1 MSRSYYLDWLRVLA
15 MLTIFLY
22 RNARFFNY
30 EDWSVKNRQLD
41 LDGGIEMSQTI
52 LYRIAAVA
60 LVVGAVLVT
69 AGNLLAPQG
78 DDRAAVESLLY
89 YPLALVVLLGGLL
102 IMAGWTA
109 VYLRQRAESGVLG
122 FVGFVA
128 VLAAG
133 MLLLVGFP
141 LIQVLIFPWIATMH
155 VSTATLSDG
164 PASFTVF
171 FAVASAIV
179 SLGGVLFGVATIR
192 ARIFSRPLGIGII
205 VLAAASF
212 VLGFLS
218 IPGGGG
224 IHMSWWW
231 ATTGTF
237 GVVAYMVVMAWFGIE
252 LFQSVGVGRFQASA
266 EPTPAADA

>member
-1 MSRSYYLDWLRVLA
+1 
-15 MLTIFLY
+15 
-22 RNARFFNY
+22 
-30 EDWSVKNRQLD
+30 
-41 LDGGIEMSQTI
+41 MSQTV

-78 DDRAAVESLLY
+78 DARAAVASGLY
-89 YPLALVVLLGGLL
+89 YPLALGGLL
-102 IMAGWTA
+102 VMAGWTA
-109 VYLRQRAESGVLG
+109 VYLRQRAESGVLC

-133 MLLLVGFP
+133 MLLTVGFP

-164 PASFTVF
+164 PASFTIF

-218 IPGGGG
+218 FPGG

-237 GVVAYMVVMAWFGIE
+237 GVVAYMVVMAWSGIE
-252 LFQSVGVGRFQASA
+252 LFQSVGVGLSVRN
-266 EPTPAADA
+266 